1 MQRRGWSAV
10 RTGWRCSRYSTEART
25 TSFEHGVKTTQ
36 PRPQATYKTPLHH
49 ERDISA
55 RHLLRSLLRES
66 TYLPDSHAR
75 SWTHQHILS
84 RFRKYTFKVWQH
96 RDDPAYETH
105 IRERLGDG
113 RHGLGLLRR
122 ANEGE
127 RKPLLKVLLMAY
139 GRVGK
144 RRWELMVPLMPVKY
158 TSSELKAALEAN
170 VEAVA
175 DSETDKTLPNTQPN
189 PPRQNPTGAPQVPLN
204 HSPAYVPAFTP
215 QLRALLEAQLR
226 TPPPHLTRPSLRR
239 LAPKIDALNSWLRP
253 LHPSRVKNQTKEWYA
268 DTLSKVHAPLPLH
281 EWERLRDLASGART
295 EKMRPRRMSAR
306 GLATGVVGGPLE
318 MVVMYGKV
326 GERKAFGNREGHA
339 ITKRF
344 MRRLWGQVFTQCP
357 LMEWSGDTARWKV
370 SWGQQALGVG
380 HGVQQHAPAVER
392 KEAATTG

>member
-10 RTGWRCSRYSTEART
+10 RIGWRCSRYSTEART
-25 TSFEHGVKTTQ
+25 TSLDNGVKT
-36 PRPQATYKTPLHH
+36 RPQPTYKTPLHH

-55 RHLLRSLLRES
+55 RHLLRSLLRET

-75 SWTHQHILS
+75 TWTHQHILS
-84 RFRKYTFKVWQH
+84 RFRKYTFKVWEH

-113 RHGLGLLRR
+113 RHKLGLLRR

-144 RRWELMVPLMPVKY
+144 RRWELMVPLMPQVI
-158 TSSELKAALEAN
+158 SSDLKTALKSGAEAA
-170 VEAVA
+170 
-175 DSETDKTLPNTQPN
+175 TDPKTDESPPNTQSK
-189 PPRQNPTGAPQVPLN
+189 PPTATQVHPN
-204 HSPAYVPAFTP
+204 HSLAYVPEFTP
-215 QLRALLEAQLR
+215 QLLALLSSQLR

-239 LAPKIDALNSWLRP
+239 LTPKISALNSWLRP

-281 EWERLRDLASGART
+281 EWQRLRDLASGART
-295 EKMRPRRMSAR
+295 EKMRPRRTAVVEEGRSA
-306 GLATGVVGGPLE
+306 LE
-318 MVVMYGKV
+318 MVVAYGKV
-326 GERKAFGNREGHA
+326 SERKVFGNREGHA

-344 MRRLWGQVFTQCP
+344 MRRIWGVVFGQCP
-357 LMEWSGDTARWKV
+357 VMEWDAQAARWGV
-370 SWGQQALGVG
+370 SWGQQAL
-380 HGVQQHAPAVER
+380 
-392 KEAATTG
+392 